1 MIDFETYH
9 AQKEELW
16 RQSNIGLQS
25 SGNPHAQKYI
35 EHIQEQK
42 RRDVD
47 YIAWLLEKD
56 AEKKRADRSH

>member
-9 AQKEELW
+9 AQKEELR
-16 RQSNIGLQS
+16 RQGNMQS
-25 SGNPHAQKYI
+25 SGDIEAQRYI
-35 EHIQEQK
+35 EHIKEQK

>member
-9 AQKEELW
+9 AQKEELR
-16 RQSNIGLQS
+16 RQSNIDLQS
-25 SGNPHAQKYI
+25 FSNPHAQKYI
-35 EHIQEQK
+35 EHIKEKK

-56 AEKKRADRSH
+56 AEKKRADRNH

>member
-9 AQKEELW
+9 AQKEELR
-16 RQSNIGLQS
+16 RQGNMQS

-35 EHIQEQK
+35 EHIKEQK

-47 YIAWLLEKD
+47 YISWLLEKD
-56 AEKKRADRSH
+56 AEKKRADRNH